1 MQFPY
6 MANPNY
12 ITLCPHQKL
21 PRLGS
26 TAPVAPASSLDYWKD
41 WPSSESP
48 YSQSSELSLQM
59 PSGSE
64 TPQSS
69 PLPSSSP
76 LLSLPK
82 VAKPVVPP
90 LTPEQYEYY
99 MYQEVDTVDLTQQI
113 KDKLAKNGICQRI
126 FGEKVSA
133 FHIRYA
139 SIDYPPMVLL
149 RNDLSESVSVSFL
162 YSMQM
167 YEFVI
172 PAASFFLLHHE
183 ISSYL
188 FQGCFSLNLMYHIS
202 CVCVCVWIAGAG
214 PLSGERQRHALQAEA
229 LEQAHAERKRAVYTH
244 AVMAE
249 WRAGPGTAANVWTD
263 TR

>member
-1 MQFPY
+1 MQFLH
-6 MANPNY
+6 MANPNSV
-12 ITLCPHQKL
+12 TLCPHQKL

-99 MYQEVDTVDLTQQI
+99 MYQEVDTVDLTQQV

-126 FGEKVSA
+126 FGEKVSD
-133 FHIRYA
+133 FHIRYTF
-139 SIDYPPMVLL
+139 IDYSSAVLL
-149 RNDLSESVSVSFL
+149 RNVLSACVSFIFIL
-162 YSMQM
+162 HANVSLCNTSC
-167 YEFVI
+167 I
-172 PAASFFLLHHE
+172 FLL
-183 ISSYL
+183 
-188 FQGCFSLNLMYHIS
+188 
-202 CVCVCVWIAGAG
+202 IA
-214 PLSGERQRHALQAEA
+214 S
-229 LEQAHAERKRAVYTH
+229 
-244 AVMAE
+244 
-249 WRAGPGTAANVWTD
+249 
-263 TR
+263 

>member
-1 MQFPY
+1 MQFPH
-6 MANPNY
+6 MANPNSV
-12 ITLCPHQKL
+12 TLCPHQKL
-21 PRLGS
+21 PRLAS

-99 MYQEVDTVDLTQQI
+99 MYQEVDTVDLTQQV

-126 FGEKVSA
+126 FGEKVSD

-139 SIDYPPMVLL
+139 SIDYPSVVLL
-149 RNDLSESVSVSFL
+149 RNDLSACVSVSFL

-167 YEFVI
+167 YHFVI
-172 PAASFFLLHHE
+172 PAASFFLLHHK

-188 FQGCFSLNLMYHIS
+188 FQGCFSLNLMYRIP
-202 CVCVCVWIAGAG
+202 CVCVCLCAGCRCWASLRG
-214 PLSGERQRHALQAEA
+214 A
-229 LEQAHAERKRAVYTH
+229 
-244 AVMAE
+244 
-249 WRAGPGTAANVWTD
+249 
-263 TR
+263 